1 VISLKRILVVDDEH
15 SIREM
20 IKMMLDEDGYEVVE
34 AENGRCALAEASTTL
49 PNLILLDLN
58 MPVMDGWAFAR
69 AYAAQ
74 PGPHAPIVA
83 CTAAVDASRR
93 AGEIGAV
100 SFLAKPFT
108 MRDLRAKVECFVA

>member
-20 IKMMLDEDGYEVVE
+20 IRMML
-34 AENGRCALAEASTTL
+34 ENGLGALAEAATTL

-58 MPVMDGWAFAR
+58 MPVMDGWAFAL

-83 CTAAVDASRR
+83 CTAAVDASRH

-108 MRDLRAKVECFVA
+108 MRDLRAKVEGFAE